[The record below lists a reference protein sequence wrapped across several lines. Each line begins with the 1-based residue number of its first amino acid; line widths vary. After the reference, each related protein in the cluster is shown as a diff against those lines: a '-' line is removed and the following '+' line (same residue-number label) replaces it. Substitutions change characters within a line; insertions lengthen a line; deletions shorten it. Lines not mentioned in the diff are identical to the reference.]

1 MATLILSGS
10 IAPGGILTSLDDEN
24 LTGYLIDYAQ
34 LMGVSQG
41 FDPRDSSPYQWQ
53 ISQAGILPASSPAT
67 VSVWVQF
74 VLPKRVTPLPF
85 AGITS
90 TIAGALSELGF
101 SSPTSFT
108 WVLTPA
114 DYSYLEPSP
123 DLALPPIDQSG
134 DSRLSLS
141 LYSPGPSQGPE
152 LQTDIF
158 SSTFGALRWLPDTG
172 SVLEAHQ
179 VPEYWSTCWEPIG
192 AAEVTA
198 PLALTTLIGL
208 TFNTLIWQAQEASID
223 TPLMLRLEAP
233 APRGP
238 GSRPR
243 CSAPQSCRRSGH
255 WARQRAPW
263 QQRSPHRPSGTQ
275 NTPAQ
280 RQPQASQG
288 S

>member
-1 MATLILSGS
+1 MATLFIGGS
-10 IAPGGILTSLDDEN
+10 ARPGADLTSLDEES

-41 FDPRDSSPYQWQ
+41 FDLRDSSPYQWQ

-101 SSPTSFT
+101 SSPASFT
-108 WVLTPA
+108 WALIPA
-114 DYSYLEPSP
+114 EHSYLEPSP
-123 DLALPPIDQSG
+123 DLTLPPASQSKE
-134 DSRLSLS
+134 SRLSLS
-141 LYSPGPSQGPE
+141 LYSPSTSQGPA

-158 SSTFGALRWLPDTG
+158 SSTFGALRWLPGTG

-179 VPEYWSTCWEPIG
+179 VPEYWSTCWEPVG

-198 PLALTTLIGL
+198 PLALTTLICL

-223 TPLMLRLEAP
+223 TPLMLRLDLP
-233 APRGP
+233 
-238 GSRPR
+238 
-243 CSAPQSCRRSGH
+243 
-255 WARQRAPW
+255 
-263 QQRSPHRPSGTQ
+263 
-275 NTPAQ
+275 TP
-280 RQPQASQG
+280 
-288 S
+288 